1 MAMTRTVRHNEMAA
15 FLLKPVVL
23 TIYVFGFWCLAAQM
37 GWASEFVIQ
46 DGAFGNW
53 MVWMGVAGGI
63 HFGMK
68 RLADF
73 DAERF
78 TEALSRLRELL
89 IPSFRT
95 AQPVAVETFV
105 SGRVPS
111 PSSEVM

>member
-1 MAMTRTVRHNEMAA
+1 MVQTVRHSEMAA

-23 TIYVFGFWCLAAQM
+23 AVYVLGFWCLAAQM

-46 DGAFGNW
+46 DGPFGNW
-53 MVWMGVAGGI
+53 MVWMGVAGGM
-63 HFGMK
+63 HFGVN

-73 DAERF
+73 DLQRVVAAF
-78 TEALSRLRELL
+78 SNLRELL

-105 SGRVPS
+105 SGPMPS
-111 PSSEVM
+111 PSSEAM